1 MSSVKNITSILETF
15 ENENAFSFYVP
26 SLKREVKFKTFN
38 IGQQK
43 KILKATIDNPVFQTR
58 FVIAMYEVLNENC
71 CEDLKKLNLNII
83 DYNSI
88 LLQYR
93 KSIYGDL
100 IAITSDEVEYKAN
113 INESIEKINAIQ
125 ALSEQEVIEGSI
137 SITLKTPTLKEQ
149 YQLEKELREGKSN
162 DEQII
167 NGASN
172 IGTTLGDAF
181 IGELS
186 KYIKEITLTRGEERI
201 QAGYSSLTF
210 TDKLKLIE
218 QLPSSLVKK
227 SLPVIGEVTSKIT
240 EALQVVGVS
249 SENNNKT
256 VSITIDSS
264 LFPVE

>member
-1 MSSVKNITSILETF
+1 MSSVKNITSILEAF
-15 ENENAFSFYVP
+15 ENENALNFYVP
-26 SLKREVKFKTFN
+26 TLKREVKFKTFN

-58 FVIAMYEVLNENC
+58 FIIAMYEVLNENC
-71 CEDLKKLNLNII
+71 CEDLKKLNLSVI

-93 KSIYGDL
+93 KNVYGDT
-100 IAITSDEVEYKAN
+100 ITINSDDIEYKAN

-125 ALSEQEVIEGSI
+125 TFSEQEIVEGSI

-149 YQLEKELREGKSN
+149 YQIEKELRDGKSN

-186 KYIKEITLTRGEERI
+186 KYVKEITLTRGEERI
-201 QAGYSSLTF
+201 QAGYGSLTF

-227 SLPVIGEVTSKIT
+227 SLPAIGEMTSKLT

-249 SENNNKT
+249 TENNSKI